1 MKFDL
6 IIKDVNILSNGEP
19 LKKNYSIGIK
29 NNLII
34 KVKPS
39 KNFDLDVAK
48 STLLGKSAI
57 CMPGFINNHN
67 HSPIMSVRGMVEDLG
82 FAPAYTPNVPQ
93 GHWISEEETFLL
105 SRLGLAEMLIS
116 GCTTVVDFYAKP
128 FALIKATKEIGL
140 RTFVGGRIMDVDTLK
155 LSGGEFS
162 YSKKLGNQTFN
173 DNVSLIEKYHNQE
186 DTLIKCVLGPHA
198 ADTCSYDLLKQVAEY
213 GHKHK
218 LLIHTHLSQSKME
231 VNRVKQIYNKTP
243 TELLND
249 AGILSSKTIL
259 AHCIFLDK
267 QEIAIIAKS
276 KSYVSHVPSGNATG
290 GMIAPIKDLLDASI
304 PISIATDTKSADM
317 FEAMR
322 NAIRVARI
330 KNNGKFIFDAKTLFN
345 WATVNGARS
354 LGIEKKVG
362 KIEEGKIADIIILN
376 EKAPNLRPVVDGYG
390 IVVHSGSGQNVRDVI
405 LNGEIIVQN
414 YNPLKFNLQEIINDA
429 QKVCDR
435 LWKKAGHQ

>member
-1 MKFDL
+1 
-6 IIKDVNILSNGEP
+6 
-19 LKKNYSIGIK
+19 
-29 NNLII
+29 
-34 KVKPS
+34 
-39 KNFDLDVAK
+39 
-48 STLLGKSAI
+48 
-57 CMPGFINNHN
+57 
-67 HSPIMSVRGMVEDLG
+67 
-82 FAPAYTPNVPQ
+82 
-93 GHWISEEETFLL
+93 
-105 SRLGLAEMLIS
+105 
-116 GCTTVVDFYAKP
+116 
-128 FALIKATKEIGL
+128 
-140 RTFVGGRIMDVDTLK
+140 
-155 LSGGEFS
+155 
-162 YSKKLGNQTFN
+162 
-173 DNVSLIEKYHNQE
+173 
-186 DTLIKCVLGPHA
+186 
-198 ADTCSYDLLKQVAEY
+198 
-213 GHKHK
+213 
-218 LLIHTHLSQSKME
+218 ME